1 MKNRVKLEG
10 EELEVYKEKMEEER
24 LEKERLEEERQDLE
38 WVSIMR
44 WLKKLYRV

>member
-10 EELEVYKEKMEEER
+10 EELEAYKQKMEEER

-38 WVSIMR
+38 WVYIMR
-44 WLKKLYRV
+44 WLKTVLCV